1 MDDPEVFRMLT
12 EGRTSGVFQMES
24 TGMTGVCLGLK
35 PQSIEDIT
43 AIIALYRPGPM
54 ESIPRFI
61 ACKHDPKLVTYKHPS
76 LKPILSGT
84 YGCIVYQEQ
93 VIKIFQELAGYSL
106 GQADMVRRAMSKKKA
121 KDVEREREAFLHG
134 DAARNIKGCVANGIP
149 EATAQTIYDEI
160 YDFAN
165 YAFNKA
171 HAVSYAVVAYQ
182 TAYFKCHYTKEYMA
196 ALLTSVLDNSDKV
209 SEYIAECRN
218 CDIRLLPPDVNRS
231 HDGFTVEEDGIRF
244 GLVAIKNIGRGFIRA
259 LVRERESGGAFQSFQ
274 DFCERMFD
282 CGDMNKRAVEN
293 LIKAG
298 AFDGLGAYRSQLMQ
312 IYEKVLDAIAN
323 SRKVNVEG
331 QLDMFSMTGG
341 SSGGHPSAIPLPDI
355 PEYSATERM
364 FMEKETTGLYLS
376 GHPMNDYRAAAHA
389 AGALPIHDILADF
402 NDEDGPTRFADGQNV
417 TVAGIVTSSKTRT
430 TKNNSLMAYVV
441 VEDEAAAIELLCF
454 SRTIDQCGSY
464 MAVNTPVVVKG
475 RLSVRD
481 EKPPQIMCDTIYP
494 LNTENLPPVAAK
506 PQEPKNAAL
515 FLRVPSLDSVEFRH
529 IRLVMTMFEG
539 ESPVKIRLAD
549 TGKLMAGKCL
559 CHPALLAECRQW
571 LGEANVVV
579 RERQG

>member
-1 MDDPEVFRMLT
+1 MR
-12 EGRTSGVFQMES
+12 
-24 TGMTGVCLGLK
+24 
-35 PQSIEDIT
+35 
-43 AIIALYRPGPM
+43 
-54 ESIPRFI
+54 
-61 ACKHDPKLVTYKHPS
+61 
-76 LKPILSGT
+76 
-84 YGCIVYQEQ
+84 
-93 VIKIFQELAGYSL
+93 
-106 GQADMVRRAMSKKKA
+106 
-121 KDVEREREAFLHG
+121 
-134 DAARNIKGCVANGIP
+134 
-149 EATAQTIYDEI
+149 
-160 YDFAN
+160 
-165 YAFNKA
+165 
-171 HAVSYAVVAYQ
+171 
-182 TAYFKCHYTKEYMA
+182 
-196 ALLTSVLDNSDKV
+196 
-209 SEYIAECRN
+209 
-218 CDIRLLPPDVNRS
+218 
-231 HDGFTVEEDGIRF
+231 
-244 GLVAIKNIGRGFIRA
+244 
-259 LVRERESGGAFQSFQ
+259 
-274 DFCERMFD
+274 
-282 CGDMNKRAVEN
+282 
-293 LIKAG
+293 
-298 AFDGLGAYRSQLMQ
+298 
-312 IYEKVLDAIAN
+312 
-323 SRKVNVEG
+323 
-331 QLDMFSMTGG
+331 
-341 SSGGHPSAIPLPDI
+341 
-355 PEYSATERM
+355 
-364 FMEKETTGLYLS
+364 
-376 GHPMNDYRAAAHA
+376 AAHA

-506 PQEPKNAAL
+506 PPGAEKRRPFPARSQSGQ
-515 FLRVPSLDSVEFRH
+515 RRSFRH